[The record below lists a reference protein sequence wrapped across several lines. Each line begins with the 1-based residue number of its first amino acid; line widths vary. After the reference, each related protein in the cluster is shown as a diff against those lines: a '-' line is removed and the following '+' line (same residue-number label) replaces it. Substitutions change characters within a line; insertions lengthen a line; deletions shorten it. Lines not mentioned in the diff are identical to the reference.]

1 MSTTEGA
8 VQLPGVLVVLF
19 AAPLW
24 YANAVHF
31 RAQIDGALAR
41 AAEKPSLVVLD
52 TLGMSDIDYTGSRA
66 LRRVLD
72 ELHRDGIEVA
82 VARAGSHL
90 RQGLVRSG
98 LFDRIGAVHFYP
110 SVDKAITALG
120 SKNGDH

>member
-72 ELHRDGIEVA
+72 ELTRDGIEVA
-82 VARAGSHL
+82 VSRAGSHL

-98 LFDRIGAVHFYP
+98 LFERIGAAHFYP

-120 SKNGDH
+120 SKSGDR